1 MSDLKKITTAAIAF
15 RDARDWEKFHTPK
28 NLAIALSLEAGEVL
42 EHFLWK
48 SDKEIE
54 KYVKTNKEE
63 IADELADVLHYL
75 VTLAHA
81 VGVELPKASSA
92 KFKKTALK
100 YPVEKAKGKAT
111 KYTNL

>member
-1 MSDLKKITTAAIAF
+1 MSDIKKITEAAIAF

-28 NLAIALSLEAGEVL
+28 NLAIALSLEAGEVM

-48 SDKEIE
+48 SDAEIA
-54 KYVKTNKEE
+54 KYAKANKEE

-75 VTLAHA
+75 VTLAHTL
-81 VGVELPKASSA
+81 GVELPKASAA

-100 YPVEKAKGKAT
+100 YPIEKAKGKAT
-111 KYTNL
+111 KYNRL

>member
-1 MSDLKKITTAAIAF
+1 MSDLKKITKAAITF
-15 RDARDWEKFHTPK
+15 RDERDWEKFHTPK

-48 SDKEIE
+48 SDTEIE
-54 KYVKTNKEE
+54 KYMKTNKEE

-81 VGVELPKASSA
+81 IGVELPKASAA
-92 KFKKTALK
+92 KFRKTAIK
-100 YPVEKAKGKAT
+100 YPVEKSRGKAT
-111 KYTNL
+111 KYNKL